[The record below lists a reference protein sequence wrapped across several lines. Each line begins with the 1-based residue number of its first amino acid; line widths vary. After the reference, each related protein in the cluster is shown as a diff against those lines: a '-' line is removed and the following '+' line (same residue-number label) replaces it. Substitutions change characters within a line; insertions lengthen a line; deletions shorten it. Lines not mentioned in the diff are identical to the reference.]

1 MMRSLV
7 AGLLF
12 LLVCFTVASNAAASC
27 IGLRPEQAF
36 ARAQQID
43 QQRRSS
49 DGSQVRAD
57 YLECLRVAEQSP
69 VFGAF
74 AITLQSKEFRV
85 ARRPGDALAALGRYP
100 ASQDLVEARADFFR
114 ELLEVARGD
123 REEDRT
129 ERSCKAAQVAFRVF
143 GGAVTQ
149 YRDSV
154 DPLIAACGV
163 GGDLPQWPGSVAGGI
178 SLHDFLEA
186 SLAQGGVPCGVLFM
200 AFRTAPRDAALKG
213 RDQEALLRQ
222 CRFGGILLG
231 GAAADAEVVRVD
243 GKEWRTDGGRVLG
256 IQESERVAVQI
267 PAARE
272 GQRSEQRVYRVD
284 SGTVQPQPISS
295 DVPTTLRVSTVGQQR
310 AEVLIN
316 GQRGGTTGQ
325 AISVTPGWVTVI
337 GRAPGYGDQQ
347 QRVEVIAEQ
356 SNELELPRLRL
367 DLSAQCRQ
375 VAQLPAAIGNM
386 AGELNTTTS
395 ERLPDNRPA
404 VLYRLYEKRGVTTT
418 VRMAGVGVGDP
429 YLIVIDPT
437 TCRLLAE
444 DDDGGGGRSA
454 RVSLAGMSNR
464 TLLLL
469 ATSTQ
474 ASTLG
479 GYELVVESS
488 QAEVKQQVSAA
499 RSAPAP
505 SAEGTLSDD
514 SDGGKRAGLFFL
526 LGAVSAATGYGAYK
540 ALTLS
545 HDQELQYEAI
555 EPLPETIEGQEP
567 PECDVLADINAR
579 NLCDDSESNKTLGV
593 LAVLTSALSGLA
605 ALNQLMDPVTP
616 TVPATKQAEA
626 GRARSF
632 SDGVHVRP
640 IPIPNGIGVSVRF

>member
-1 MMRSLV
+1 MR
-7 AGLLF
+7 F
-12 LLVCFTVASNAAASC
+12 FFPLLVFVLVSVGAIAGAAASC

-36 ARAQQID
+36 ARAQAID
-43 QQRRSS
+43 QQRPAQR
-49 DGSQVRAD
+49 GAVPREE
-57 YLECLRVAEQSP
+57 YLGCLRVAEESTT
-69 VFGAF
+69 FGAF
-74 AITLQSKEFRV
+74 AVTLQSKELRNGE
-85 ARRPGDALAALGRYP
+85 RYGDALSVLARYP
-100 ASQDLVEARADFFR
+100 ASNDMVEARADFFR
-114 ELLEVARGD
+114 ELLEVARGEREAKRAD
-123 REEDRT
+123 RACESAR
-129 ERSCKAAQVAFRVF
+129 VAFRVF
-143 GGAVTQ
+143 GPAVTS

-163 GGDLPQWPGSVAGGI
+163 GADLPEWPGAVTGGI

-256 IQESERVAVQI
+256 IQESSRVAVQI
-267 PAARE
+267 PPSRP
-272 GQRSEQRVYRVD
+272 GQRAEERVYRVA
-284 SGTVQPQPISS
+284 SGTMERQPIASN
-295 DVPTTLRVSTVGQQR
+295 VPTTLRVTTVGQQR

-316 GQRGGTTGQ
+316 GQRGGVTGQ

-337 GRAPGYGDQQ
+337 ARAPGYGDQQ

-356 SNELELPRLRL
+356 SNDLELPRLRL

-375 VAQLPAAIGNM
+375 IAQLPAAIGNM
-386 AGELNTTTS
+386 VGDLNATTS

-404 VLYRLYEKRGVTTT
+404 VLYRLYEKRGFTTT
-418 VRMAGVGVGDP
+418 VRMTGKGVGDP
-429 YLIVIDPT
+429 FLIVIDPT
-437 TCRLLAE
+437 VCNLLAE
-444 DDDGGGGRSA
+444 DDDGGGGRAA
-454 RVSLAGMSNR
+454 RLSLAGMSNR

-488 QAEVKQQVSAA
+488 QAEVKQQASAA
-499 RSAPAP
+499 RSAPSP
-505 SAEGTLSDD
+505 SAEDTLAGD
-514 SDGGKRAGLFFL
+514 SDGGKRAGLFL
-526 LGAVSAATGYGAYK
+526 LFGVVSAATGYGAYK

-545 HDQELQYEAI
+545 HDQELRYEAI
-555 EPLPETIEGQEP
+555 EPLPPTIEGEVP
-567 PECDVLADINAR
+567 PECDVLVDINAR
-579 NLCDDSESNKTLGV
+579 NLCDDSENNRSIG
-593 LAVLTSALSGLA
+593 GLA
-605 ALNQLMDPVTP
+605 ALASGLSAIFAIMSLAPP
-616 TVPATKQAEA
+616 PP
-626 GRARSF
+626 
-632 SDGVHVRP
+632 DGVAGMNHAARQARAKSESGVELRP

>member
-1 MMRSLV
+1 MRF
-7 AGLLF
+7 LF
-12 LLVCFTVASNAAASC
+12 PLLVFVLVSFGAIAGASASC

-36 ARAQQID
+36 ARAQAID
-43 QQRRSS
+43 QQRPAQR
-49 DGSQVRAD
+49 GAVPREE
-57 YLECLRVAEQSP
+57 YLGCLRVAEESTK
-69 VFGAF
+69 FGAF
-74 AITLQSKEFRV
+74 AVTLQSKELRNGDRY
-85 ARRPGDALAALGRYP
+85 ADALSVLARYP
-100 ASQDLVEARADFFR
+100 ASNDMVEARADFFR
-114 ELLEVARGD
+114 ELLEVARGEREAKRAD
-123 REEDRT
+123 RACESAR
-129 ERSCKAAQVAFRVF
+129 VAFRVF
-143 GGAVTQ
+143 GPAVTS

-163 GGDLPQWPGSVAGGI
+163 SEDLPQWPGSVAGGI
-178 SLHDFLEA
+178 SLHDFLGA

-200 AFRTAPRDAALKG
+200 AFRTAPGDAALKG

-256 IQESERVAVQI
+256 IQESGRVAVQI
-267 PAARE
+267 PPSRP
-272 GQRSEQRVYRVD
+272 GQRAEERIYRVA
-284 SGTVQPQPISS
+284 SGTVEREPIASS
-295 DVPTTLRVSTVGQQR
+295 VPTTLRVTTVGQQR

-316 GQRGGTTGQ
+316 GQRVGTTGQ

-337 GRAPGYGDQQ
+337 GRAAGYGDQQ
-347 QRVEVIAEQ
+347 QRVEVIAAQ

-367 DLSAQCRQ
+367 NLAAQCRQ
-375 VAQLPAAIGNM
+375 VAQFPVATGNM
-386 AGELNTTTS
+386 AGELNSTTS

-418 VRMAGVGVGDP
+418 VRMNGKGVGDP

-437 TCRLLAE
+437 VCSLLME
-444 DDDGGGGRSA
+444 DDDGGGGRAA
-454 RVSLAGMSNR
+454 RLSLAGMSNR

-488 QAEVKQQVSAA
+488 QAEVKQQASAA

-514 SDGGKRAGLFFL
+514 SDGGKRAGLFL
-526 LGAVSAATGYGAYK
+526 LFGVVSAATGYGAYK

-545 HDQELQYEAI
+545 HDQELRYEAI

-579 NLCDDSESNKTLGV
+579 NLCDDSESNRSIG
-593 LAVLTSALSGLA
+593 GLA
-605 ALNQLMDPVTP
+605 ALASGLSAIFAIMSLAPP
-616 TVPATKQAEA
+616 PP
-626 GRARSF
+626 
-632 SDGVHVRP
+632 DGVAGMNHAARQARAKSESGVEVRP